1 MRLLIRPS
9 AVAFVLAVAVGPAL
23 ARKPARTPCSGHFLL
38 DSGQALVT
46 NATSTGTDSVEVA
59 GKRVTIGGT
68 CTATGSLRTTRTGCP
83 KGAGRTCWR
92 LGARWNS
99 CGDLVKPRVT
109 LKIGFSC
116 QKLTVSLRAKRR
128 TPRRYTASLSACD
141 AGAVSYASTWEAIQN
156 TIFARHDC
164 ANVLCHGGA
173 TPQGGLDL
181 RPDVAYKN
189 LVQVASTE
197 LPSLSRVAPGDER
210 QSYLWLKLLW
220 KTDEAKLPDYLPH
233 GVQLSGAPM
242 PNNTSTLSPDELEVL
257 RLWIYATAPETGT
270 VAGTQALLNACLPP
284 LTPITAIPLDAPPP
298 DQGHQFVMPPWRL
311 EAHSQHELCFA
322 TYFDF
327 TDQVPAP
334 FKDSFGNF
342 LWNAQSL
349 RQDPQSHHLILNLFS
364 GSLDQSTIHDPSFG
378 AWTCAGGATDGQP
391 CEPTDVT
398 SCGTGICRSKIE
410 ESFGC
415 FGYGPR
421 VNNSIFNFFA
431 IGGAQKPQS
440 DTDFA

>member
-1 MRLLIRPS
+1 
-9 AVAFVLAVAVGPAL
+9 
-23 ARKPARTPCSGHFLL
+23 
-38 DSGQALVT
+38 
-46 NATSTGTDSVEVA
+46 
-59 GKRVTIGGT
+59 
-68 CTATGSLRTTRTGCP
+68 
-83 KGAGRTCWR
+83 
-92 LGARWNS
+92 
-99 CGDLVKPRVT
+99 
-109 LKIGFSC
+109 
-116 QKLTVSLRAKRR
+116 KLTVSLRAKRR

-189 LVQVASTE
+189 LVQVAST
-197 LPSLSRVAPGDER
+197 D
-210 QSYLWLKLLW
+210 
-220 KTDEAKLPDYLPH
+220 
-233 GVQLSGAPM
+233 
-242 PNNTSTLSPDELEVL
+242 
-257 RLWIYATAPETGT
+257 
-270 VAGTQALLNACLPP
+270 LPP

-364 GSLDQSTIHDPSFG
+364 
-378 AWTCAGGATDGQP
+378 
-391 CEPTDVT
+391 
-398 SCGTGICRSKIE
+398 
-410 ESFGC
+410 
-415 FGYGPR
+415 
-421 VNNSIFNFFA
+421 
-431 IGGAQKPQS
+431 
-440 DTDFA
+440 